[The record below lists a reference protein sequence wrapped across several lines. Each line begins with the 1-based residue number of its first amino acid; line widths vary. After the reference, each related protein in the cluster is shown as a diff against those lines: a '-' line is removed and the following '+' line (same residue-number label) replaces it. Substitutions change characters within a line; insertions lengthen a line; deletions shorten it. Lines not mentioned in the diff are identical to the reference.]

1 MTPPFLSSRLQSVS
15 LPTLAAAV
23 DLAPGSELEALL
35 INHCIYEG
43 LVEGIIDQDSNCFVV
58 QRLAPRDVA
67 PSELPKLAQELAAWM
82 DSVDAAV
89 QALEENAALAMQAD
103 ADKSRVEGE
112 YAKKVVQELES
123 VRLALDIEAAE
134 VRSNRGTRKKLQQCI
149 CFVVKFMCMLCLQDE
164 PSTQVAELDTFA
176 NPGSNDE
183 TPPGL
188 PRHSKRRR

>member
-1 MTPPFLSSRLQSVS
+1 MFPLTDCWNCLLSECGKTTQSVS

-134 VRSNRGTRKKLQQCI
+134 
-149 CFVVKFMCMLCLQDE
+149 DE